1 MYLLFHF
8 KVSSIAGN
16 GSALNPSINGEYK
29 CVASNIAGLLTFS
42 KQITTNWVDIFIH
55 NKLGKLVVLGIGVA
69 VIVSVFL
76 LMGVIYFYKR
86 QKVLNSIT
94 SLFHMSRILFGPLN
108 YKFTL
113 VTACASRNHC

>member
-1 MYLLFHF
+1 M
-8 KVSSIAGN
+8 AGQ
-16 GSALNPSINGEYK
+16 
-29 CVASNIAGLLTFS
+29 LTFS

-86 QKVLNSIT
+86 QKVIRFPN
-94 SLFHMSRILFGPLN
+94 LFYMAYWNLIGSPLD
-108 YKFTL
+108 
-113 VTACASRNHC
+113 

>member
-1 MYLLFHF
+1 MKIAVNVNGNTLQIVKIYLLFHF

-16 GSALNPSINGEYK
+16 GSVLNPSINGEYK
-29 CVASNIAGLLTFS
+29 CVASNIAGQLTFS

-86 QKVLNSIT
+86 QKVLKLDYQLVSHVKNSIRST
-94 SLFHMSRILFGPLN
+94 
-108 YKFTL
+108 
-113 VTACASRNHC
+113 